1 MLKSILRTPE
11 NLKKKSDKENADEN
25 VGFLVFHLL
34 NTRFGEESFAALI
47 GDLTEPGQPTK
58 GSLASPCGLGGQVPE
73 DPESGIIRRLEN
85 SSL

>member
-11 NLKKKSDKENADEN
+11 ILKKKSDKENADEN

-47 GDLTEPGQPTK
+47 GELAEPERLSK
-58 GSLASPCGLGGQVPE
+58 GSLACPCVLGGQVPE

>member
-25 VGFLVFHLL
+25 VGFLVFHLP

-47 GDLTEPGQPTK
+47 GDLTEPGRPTK
-58 GSLASPCGLGGQVPE
+58 GSLASPRGLVGRVPE
-73 DPESGIIRRLEN
+73 DPESCIIRILKN